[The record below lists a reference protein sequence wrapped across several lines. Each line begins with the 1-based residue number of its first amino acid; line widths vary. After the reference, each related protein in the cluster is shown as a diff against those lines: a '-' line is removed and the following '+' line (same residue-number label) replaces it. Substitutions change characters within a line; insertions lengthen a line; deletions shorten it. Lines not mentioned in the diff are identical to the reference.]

1 MKNQAIHYLALDVH
15 QATVVASMRNEQG
28 VVVMRATVRTEAQ
41 AVVGLVRAAGGR
53 VHVAFEEGT
62 QAQWLHDVLEP
73 HAERVIV
80 CNVRGKN
87 EVANKSDRL
96 DADDLS
102 ERLRLGSLKAVY
114 HGTPSVLTLKEL
126 VRNYNSIVEDAT
138 RVMLRIKAL
147 FRARAIRTPGR
158 SVYRPAQRHEWLD
171 QLTTPG
177 ARVRAASLLE
187 QLDLLLELRS
197 KAKAAMIA
205 EARKQPGWKPLRSMP
220 FLGVIRVSQLLAIM
234 ATPHRF
240 RTKRNLWPYAGL
252 AVVTRSSADQE
263 FAGGKLRRRARAART
278 RGLNRNHN
286 PMLKSI
292 FKGAATAAAAKAGPL
307 KDSYDAC
314 VARGTKPELA
324 RVTLARKIA
333 AIALRLWKKGEL
345 WDPAKLTIATT

>member
-1 MKNQAIHYLALDVH
+1 MKDQAIHYLGLDVH
-15 QATVVASMRNEQG
+15 QATAVASVRNDQG
-28 VVVMRATVRTEAQ
+28 VVVMRATVRTDADTIL
-41 AVVGLVRAAGGR
+41 GLVRAAGPR

-62 QAQWLHDVLEP
+62 QAQWLHDVLQP

-80 CNVRGKN
+80 CNVRGKS
-87 EVANKSDRL
+87 EVTNKSDRI

-102 ERLRLGSLKAVY
+102 EKLRLGSLKPVY

-126 VRNYNSIVEDAT
+126 VRNYNSLVEDAT

-147 FRARAIRTPGR
+147 FRARAIRTPGT
-158 SVYRPAQRHEWLD
+158 SVYRAARRKEWLA

-177 ARVRAASLLE
+177 ARVRAATLLE
-187 QLDLLLELRS
+187 QLDLLLKLRP

-205 EARKQPGWKPLRSMP
+205 EARKMPGWKPLRSIP
-220 FLGVIRVSQLLAIM
+220 FLGDVRTAQLLAII
-234 ATPHRF
+234 ATPYRF

-252 AVVTRSSADQE
+252 AVVTRSSADQD
-263 FAGGKLRRRARAART
+263 FAGGQLRRRAKAPRT

-307 KDSYDAC
+307 KDLYEAC
-314 VARGTKPELA
+314 LARGTKPEMAML
-324 RVTLARKIA
+324 TLTRKIA
-333 AIALRLWKKGEL
+333 SIALRLWKKGEL
-345 WDPAKLTIATT
+345 WDPAKLTMQTT